1 MKHLQNEQQLIQQCI
16 DKQPQAQKEFY
27 MLFSGKMYGVCMR
40 YLKNEGDAKDLLHDG
55 FMMVF
60 DKLHMYKG
68 GNLGAWMSRIFA
80 NLAITKIR
88 KRNRGPIFSEVD
100 DNLIVNEEEEVGID
114 PKTELNTVLEAM
126 RQMPDKYR
134 TILNLYA
141 IEKLR
146 HKEIAEML
154 DISVGTSK
162 SQLSRA
168 RVILKDLINRK

>member
-27 MLFSGKMYGVCMR
+27 MLFSGKMYGVCLR
-40 YLKNEGDAKDLLHDG
+40 YLKNEADAKDLMHDG

-68 GNLGAWMSRIFA
+68 GNLGGWMSRIFA
-80 NLAITKIR
+80 NLAISKIR
-88 KRNRGPIFSEVD
+88 KKQRGPIFSEID
-100 DNLIVNEEEEVGID
+100 DNLEVNQEEDVQID
-114 PKTELNTVLEAM
+114 PKVELATVMKAM
-126 RQMPDKYR
+126 NSMSDKYR

-141 IEKLR
+141 VEKLS
-146 HKEIAEML
+146 HNEIAKML
-154 DISVGTSK
+154 DISIGTSK

-168 RVILKDLINRK
+168 RVILKDLLEKK